1 MAKLC
6 SFRTFKLLL
15 IGGTW
20 VAVAMLPAPSASAT
34 APAPAGGVQ
43 PLLAP
48 TAVDA
53 KTYAESF
60 TTLALLGDGTY
71 VHTSLLISNI
81 GLHNGRAVCRARIM
95 QKDGTTALYES
106 FADAGEWRHVPA
118 SATAPETLHIGACAA
133 TAHRG
138 SWTLE
143 ANFAEAQLQL
153 TLAQAPRAVVP
164 PGHPVRA
171 GSAFYESSILVPFA
185 PAHGTVR
192 LGSGAPR
199 TWTGFGYADHSRSTT
214 VPKNLGYG
222 WLRFRGLSAAGSRL
236 LLVRYVAPAEGAHSP
251 VLQAYLW
258 RQGEAQPQAL
268 KDPHIALPAAGAEA
282 AALKVTV
289 FDGATKLMTLHANR
303 SLLREAPLEAYG
315 LMGRLVGSVIGSVQ
329 SETYYATAE
338 MEGAGGDCRALPG
351 ILEVDHI
358 SG

>member
-1 MAKLC
+1 MLKRC
-6 SFRTFKLLL
+6 CYKTVVLLL
-15 IGGTW
+15 MGYGW
-20 VAVAMLPAPSASAT
+20 AAAAAAHE
-34 APAPAGGVQ
+34 APADRVQ
-43 PLLAP
+43 SLLAP

-60 TTLALLGDGTY
+60 TTLALLADGTY

-81 GLHNGRAVCRARIM
+81 GLHSGRAVCRVRVM
-95 QKDGTTALYES
+95 QKDGTASLYES
-106 FADAGEWRHVPA
+106 FADAGAWHYVPA
-118 SATAPETLHIGACAA
+118 SATAAESLHIGACTAS
-133 TAHRG
+133 AHRG
-138 SWTLE
+138 SWALE
-143 ANFAEAQLQL
+143 ANFAEAQLRL

-171 GSAFYESSILVPFA
+171 NNAFYESSVLVPFA
-185 PAHGTVR
+185 PAHGMLR
-192 LGSGAPR
+192 QGSGAPR
-199 TWTGFGYADHSRSTT
+199 PWTGFGYADHSRSTT
-214 VPKNLGYG
+214 LPKDLGYG
-222 WLRFRGLSAAGSRL
+222 WLRFRGLGKTCSQV
-236 LLVRYVAPAEGAHSP
+236 LLVRYVAPAAGAHSP
-251 VLQAYLW
+251 MLQAYLW